1 MVRSSRRVRRGL
13 AIMGPATAVLLGIG
27 ACGTP
32 EPPAADVPTG
42 AFTSA
47 VDLAPMLPPSADVV
61 GVAVAPEGQ
70 RYVLDRNSGL
80 YEIGA
85 AGARQVFSTSDTT
98 YGINLLVGELT
109 DVVALGAERFALTA
123 VNDGYMLDLHN
134 KTLASYFCYLPALP
148 DPNGGDPGGGSVV
161 PPSVSQTL
169 RSQGIAV
176 KERTESVAFSPDNL
190 LLYAQPQTIRV
201 DTGEVMGSELF
212 VFSDGGG
219 QPIQVWGMPSPSF
232 IAGGMVAVDRG
243 SRLMLGSR
251 NELYAMD
258 PGTGPT
264 RSRQFD
270 PSIDIS
276 GLALDTNGDLLVLD
290 RAGLRLLTTTLY

>member
-1 MVRSSRRVRRGL
+1 MVPSSRRVHRCL
-13 AIMGPATAVLLGIG
+13 SMIWPATAALLAIG

-32 EPPAADVPTG
+32 EPPPADT
-42 AFTSA
+42 FKSA

-98 YGINLLVGELT
+98 YAISLSAIGELT
-109 DVVALGAERFALTA
+109 DVVALGSERFAITA

-134 KTLASYFCYLPALP
+134 KTLASYFCYLPAPP
-148 DPNGGDPGGGSVV
+148 DPNGGSVV

-169 RSQGIAV
+169 RSQGIEV

-201 DTGEVMGSELF
+201 DTAEVMGSELF

-219 QPIQVWGMPSPSF
+219 QPIQVWAMPSPSF

-243 SRLMLGSR
+243 LRLMLGAR

-264 RSRQFD
+264 RIRQFD

-290 RAGLRLLTTTLY
+290 RASLRVLTTTLY